1 MRGFDR
7 ICGRREVRA
16 RRLAVCVAAIVL
28 TTSSLVR
35 AQTEPQTNS
44 NPPATIHAGAV
55 ELGVAGALTSVEGIQ
70 TGTLWV
76 RTGMFAQGLGGLVGG
91 ELSVGYSHVSS
102 LDRFD
107 LAGAVSWGKRWGRSG
122 NYPYVSLAGG
132 WRQEQVGSFGH
143 GRFPVGFG
151 IGMRSLV
158 GQRAGF
164 RVEYGYRRV
173 LNDPV
178 ADFNEH
184 EITFGLSIYFRNSQ
198 KKQL

>member
-1 MRGFDR
+1 MVYQDAQGTYWIGTDGGGLNRFNPKTNNFQRYQHNTNDPDSLSKG
-7 ICGRREVRA
+7 V
-16 RRLAVCVAAIVL
+16 VTAIY
-28 TTSSLVR
+28 
-35 AQTEPQTNS
+35 ED
-44 NPPATIHAGAV
+44 
-55 ELGVAGALTSVEGIQ
+55 Q

-76 RTGMFAQGLGGLVGG
+76 RTGMFAERLRGLIGA

-132 WRQEQVGSFGH
+132 WRQEQVGSFSH

-198 KKQL
+198 NKQLRDKG